1 MRAWL
6 YYRLSRDEDEEL
18 NSLTNQRSII
28 AGYAEKN
35 GFTIAGE
42 SFDDNVSGMHFDRD
56 GIEKICEAV
65 EQNQIDAVIVKDL
78 SRLGRHRTQTAVF
91 IDYLKKH
98 DVRVISVT
106 ENIDTSNENDDLV
119 IGMKQIINDMYA
131 KDASRKIR
139 STYRQ
144 KQKEGIVIIPPFGY
158 FKDKNTRQV
167 VIVEE
172 AADTVRL
179 IFKLYLDGYGFKQIA
194 KKLNADGVHTPAY
207 YQQTLLGKNVP
218 HTWPQISKQQLWIST
233 TIKRI
238 LENEFYAGTLICH
251 KTRTD
256 KINKTFRFIPPE
268 EQYRHENA
276 VPAIIDRETWQQAQ
290 FLLQKRVKDRV
301 RAAPGQKIHRYTG
314 IIECAD
320 CHSVCTA
327 RTRKLPQG
335 GRRVEYIC
343 NTYHRYGKEYCTTH
357 LIREEVLDDLVYK
370 ELLRVKKMAHANW
383 EAIDALAKDW
393 AAQKFNAERQID
405 RLQERISVLKNEVE
419 QILMERIRD
428 KAHADIYD
436 VMLQKRDE
444 AIQSAEQQIN
454 EYRDAQAS
462 IEARKESM
470 RPGIDLLDAITSEGS
485 VSDAHL
491 RMFVNKVYL
500 HEQDGKLRVEFVLNA
515 DFQTHLD
522 LYDQN
527 GELTD
532 VCNDVPFPVSW
543 TVKMKKK
550 QKETQDILSYHTQAA
565 GCSDKARA
573 KASGGRQPIEECG
586 RTGL

>member
-256 KINKTFRFIPPE
+256 KINKTFRFIPPK

-462 IEARKESM
+462 LEARKESM
-470 RPGIDLLDAITSEGS
+470 RPGIDLLDAITSESS

-500 HEQDGKLRVEFVLNA
+500 HEQDGKLSVEFVLNA

-532 VCNDVPFPVSW
+532 VCNDLGYYFS
-543 TVKMKKK
+543 
-550 QKETQDILSYHTQAA
+550 
-565 GCSDKARA
+565 
-573 KASGGRQPIEECG
+573 KASANASA
-586 RTGL
+586 

>member
-218 HTWPQISKQQLWIST
+218 HTWPQLSKQQLWIST

-462 IEARKESM
+462 LEARKESM

-500 HEQDGKLRVEFVLNA
+500 HEQDGKLSVEFVLNA

-532 VCNDVPFPVSW
+532 VCNDLGYYFS
-543 TVKMKKK
+543 
-550 QKETQDILSYHTQAA
+550 
-565 GCSDKARA
+565 
-573 KASGGRQPIEECG
+573 KASDNASA
-586 RTGL
+586 

>member
-470 RPGIDLLDAITSEGS
+470 RPGIDLLDAITSEGN

-500 HEQDGKLRVEFVLNA
+500 HEQDGKLSVEFVLNA

-532 VCNDVPFPVSW
+532 VCND
-543 TVKMKKK
+543 
-550 QKETQDILSYHTQAA
+550 LSYYF
-565 GCSDKARA
+565 S
-573 KASGGRQPIEECG
+573 KASANASA
-586 RTGL
+586 

>member
-335 GRRVEYIC
+335 GRRGEYIC

-428 KAHADIYD
+428 KAHANIYD

-470 RPGIDLLDAITSEGS
+470 RPSIDLLDAITSEGS

-500 HEQDGKLRVEFVLNA
+500 HEQDGKLSVEFVLNA

-532 VCNDVPFPVSW
+532 VCNDLGYYFS
-543 TVKMKKK
+543 
-550 QKETQDILSYHTQAA
+550 
-565 GCSDKARA
+565 
-573 KASGGRQPIEECG
+573 KASANASA
-586 RTGL
+586 

>member
-144 KQKEGIVIIPPFGY
+144 KQKEGIVLIPPFGY

-470 RPGIDLLDAITSEGS
+470 RPSIDLLDAITSEGS

-500 HEQDGKLRVEFVLNA
+500 HEQDEKLRVEFVLNA

-532 VCNDVPFPVSW
+532 VCNDLGYYFS
-543 TVKMKKK
+543 
-550 QKETQDILSYHTQAA
+550 
-565 GCSDKARA
+565 
-573 KASGGRQPIEECG
+573 KASANASA
-586 RTGL
+586 

>member
-462 IEARKESM
+462 LEARKESM
-470 RPGIDLLDAITSEGS
+470 RPSIDLLDAITSEGS

-527 GELTD
+527 GELKD
-532 VCNDVPFPVSW
+532 VCNDLGYYFSK
-543 TVKMKKK
+543 T
-550 QKETQDILSYHTQAA
+550 S
-565 GCSDKARA
+565 
-573 KASGGRQPIEECG
+573 ASASA
-586 RTGL
+586 

>member
-1 MRAWL
+1 MRGWL

-144 KQKEGIVIIPPFGY
+144 KQKEGIVLIPPFGY

-343 NTYHRYGKEYCTTH
+343 NTYHQYGKEYCTTH

-470 RPGIDLLDAITSEGS
+470 RPSIDLLDAITSEGS

-500 HEQDGKLRVEFVLNA
+500 HEQDGKLSVEFVLNA

-522 LYDQN
+522 LYNQN

-532 VCNDVPFPVSW
+532 VCNDLGYYFS
-543 TVKMKKK
+543 
-550 QKETQDILSYHTQAA
+550 
-565 GCSDKARA
+565 
-573 KASGGRQPIEECG
+573 KASAEVSA
-586 RTGL
+586 

>member
-238 LENEFYAGTLICH
+238 LENDFYAGTLICH

-383 EAIDALAKDW
+383 EVIDALAKDW
-393 AAQKFNAERQID
+393 AAQKFNAERQIN

-470 RPGIDLLDAITSEGS
+470 RPGIDLLDAITSEGG

-532 VCNDVPFPVSW
+532 VCNDLGYYFS
-543 TVKMKKK
+543 
-550 QKETQDILSYHTQAA
+550 
-565 GCSDKARA
+565 
-573 KASGGRQPIEECG
+573 KASDNASA
-586 RTGL
+586 

>member
-462 IEARKESM
+462 LEARKESM
-470 RPGIDLLDAITSEGS
+470 QPGIDLLDAITSESS

-500 HEQDGKLRVEFVLNA
+500 HEQDGKLSVEFVLNA

-527 GELTD
+527 GELKD
-532 VCNDVPFPVSW
+532 VCNDLGYYFS
-543 TVKMKKK
+543 
-550 QKETQDILSYHTQAA
+550 
-565 GCSDKARA
+565 
-573 KASGGRQPIEECG
+573 KASASASA
-586 RTGL
+586 

>member
-144 KQKEGIVIIPPFGY
+144 KQKEGIVLIPPFGY

-290 FLLQKRVKDRV
+290 FLLQKRAKDRV

-428 KAHADIYD
+428 KAHANIYD

-470 RPGIDLLDAITSEGS
+470 RPSIDLLDAITSEGS
-485 VSDAHL
+485 VIDAHL

-532 VCNDVPFPVSW
+532 VCNDLGYYFS
-543 TVKMKKK
+543 
-550 QKETQDILSYHTQAA
+550 
-565 GCSDKARA
+565 
-573 KASGGRQPIEECG
+573 KASANASA
-586 RTGL
+586 

>member
-238 LENEFYAGTLICH
+238 LENEFYAGTLICQT
-251 KTRTD
+251 TRTD

-320 CHSVCTA
+320 LCPS
-327 RTRKLPQG
+327 RFRGQ
-335 GRRVEYIC
+335 
-343 NTYHRYGKEYCTTH
+343 
-357 LIREEVLDDLVYK
+357 
-370 ELLRVKKMAHANW
+370 
-383 EAIDALAKDW
+383 
-393 AAQKFNAERQID
+393 
-405 RLQERISVLKNEVE
+405 
-419 QILMERIRD
+419 
-428 KAHADIYD
+428 
-436 VMLQKRDE
+436 
-444 AIQSAEQQIN
+444 
-454 EYRDAQAS
+454 
-462 IEARKESM
+462 
-470 RPGIDLLDAITSEGS
+470 
-485 VSDAHL
+485 
-491 RMFVNKVYL
+491 
-500 HEQDGKLRVEFVLNA
+500 
-515 DFQTHLD
+515 
-522 LYDQN
+522 
-527 GELTD
+527 
-532 VCNDVPFPVSW
+532 
-543 TVKMKKK
+543 
-550 QKETQDILSYHTQAA
+550 
-565 GCSDKARA
+565 
-573 KASGGRQPIEECG
+573 
-586 RTGL
+586 

>member
-383 EAIDALAKDW
+383 EAIDALARDW

-436 VMLQKRDE
+436 AMLQKRDE

-500 HEQDGKLRVEFVLNA
+500 HEQDGKLSVEFVLNA

-532 VCNDVPFPVSW
+532 VCNDLGYYFS
-543 TVKMKKK
+543 
-550 QKETQDILSYHTQAA
+550 
-565 GCSDKARA
+565 
-573 KASGGRQPIEECG
+573 KASDNASA
-586 RTGL
+586 

>member
-144 KQKEGIVIIPPFGY
+144 KQKEGIVLIPPFGY

-470 RPGIDLLDAITSEGS
+470 RPSIDLLDAITSEGS

-500 HEQDGKLRVEFVLNA
+500 HEQDGKLSVEFVLNA

-532 VCNDVPFPVSW
+532 VCNDLGYYFS
-543 TVKMKKK
+543 
-550 QKETQDILSYHTQAA
+550 
-565 GCSDKARA
+565 
-573 KASGGRQPIEECG
+573 KASANASA
-586 RTGL
+586 

>member
-1 MRAWL
+1 MRGWL

-462 IEARKESM
+462 LEARKESM
-470 RPGIDLLDAITSEGS
+470 RPGIDLLDAITSESS

-500 HEQDGKLRVEFVLNA
+500 HEQDGKLSVEFVLNA

-527 GELTD
+527 GELKD
-532 VCNDVPFPVSW
+532 VCNDLGYYFS
-543 TVKMKKK
+543 
-550 QKETQDILSYHTQAA
+550 
-565 GCSDKARA
+565 
-573 KASGGRQPIEECG
+573 KASANASA
-586 RTGL
+586 

>member
-462 IEARKESM
+462 LEARKESM
-470 RPGIDLLDAITSEGS
+470 RPGIDLLDTITSEGS

-500 HEQDGKLRVEFVLNA
+500 HEQDGKLSVELVLNA

-532 VCNDVPFPVSW
+532 VCNDLGYYFS
-543 TVKMKKK
+543 
-550 QKETQDILSYHTQAA
+550 
-565 GCSDKARA
+565 
-573 KASGGRQPIEECG
+573 KASDNASA
-586 RTGL
+586 

>member
-419 QILMERIRD
+419 QILMERIHD

-500 HEQDGKLRVEFVLNA
+500 HEQDGKLSVEFVLNA

-532 VCNDVPFPVSW
+532 VCNDLGYYFS
-543 TVKMKKK
+543 
-550 QKETQDILSYHTQAA
+550 
-565 GCSDKARA
+565 
-573 KASGGRQPIEECG
+573 KASANASA
-586 RTGL
+586 

>member
-42 SFDDNVSGMHFDRD
+42 SFDDNVSGMRFDRD

-405 RLQERISVLKNEVE
+405 RLQERVSVLKNEVE

-500 HEQDGKLRVEFVLNA
+500 HEQDGKLSVEFVLNA

-532 VCNDVPFPVSW
+532 VCNDLGYYFS
-543 TVKMKKK
+543 
-550 QKETQDILSYHTQAA
+550 
-565 GCSDKARA
+565 
-573 KASGGRQPIEECG
+573 KASANASA
-586 RTGL
+586 

>member
-405 RLQERISVLKNEVE
+405 WLQERISVLKNEVE

-462 IEARKESM
+462 LEARKESM

-532 VCNDVPFPVSW
+532 VCNDLGYYFS
-543 TVKMKKK
+543 
-550 QKETQDILSYHTQAA
+550 
-565 GCSDKARA
+565 
-573 KASGGRQPIEECG
+573 KASANASA
-586 RTGL
+586 

>member
-42 SFDDNVSGMHFDRD
+42 SFDDNVSGMRFDRD

-428 KAHADIYD
+428 KAHANIYD

-500 HEQDGKLRVEFVLNA
+500 HEQDGKLSVEFVLNA

-532 VCNDVPFPVSW
+532 VCNDLGYYFS
-543 TVKMKKK
+543 
-550 QKETQDILSYHTQAA
+550 
-565 GCSDKARA
+565 
-573 KASGGRQPIEECG
+573 KASANASA
-586 RTGL
+586 

>member
-35 GFTIAGE
+35 GFAIAGE

-144 KQKEGIVIIPPFGY
+144 KQKEGIVLIPPFGY

-428 KAHADIYD
+428 KAHANIYD

-470 RPGIDLLDAITSEGS
+470 RPSIDLLDAITSEGS

-532 VCNDVPFPVSW
+532 VCNDLGYYFS
-543 TVKMKKK
+543 
-550 QKETQDILSYHTQAA
+550 
-565 GCSDKARA
+565 
-573 KASGGRQPIEECG
+573 KASANASA
-586 RTGL
+586 

>member
-428 KAHADIYD
+428 KAHANIYD

-470 RPGIDLLDAITSEGS
+470 RSSIDLLDAITSEGS

-532 VCNDVPFPVSW
+532 VCNDLGYYFS
-543 TVKMKKK
+543 
-550 QKETQDILSYHTQAA
+550 
-565 GCSDKARA
+565 
-573 KASGGRQPIEECG
+573 KASANASA
-586 RTGL
+586 

>member
-357 LIREEVLDDLVYK
+357 LIREEVLDDFVYK

-393 AAQKFNAERQID
+393 AAQKFNAERQIN

-454 EYRDAQAS
+454 EYRNAQAS

-470 RPGIDLLDAITSEGS
+470 RPSIDLLDAITSEGS

-491 RMFVNKVYL
+491 RIFVNKVYL
-500 HEQDGKLRVEFVLNA
+500 HEQNGKLRVEFVLNA

-532 VCNDVPFPVSW
+532 VCNDLGYYFN
-543 TVKMKKK
+543 
-550 QKETQDILSYHTQAA
+550 
-565 GCSDKARA
+565 
-573 KASGGRQPIEECG
+573 KASAEVSA
-586 RTGL
+586 

>member
-42 SFDDNVSGMHFDRD
+42 SFDDNVSGMRFDRD

-144 KQKEGIVIIPPFGY
+144 KQKEGIVIIPPFGS
-158 FKDKNTRQV
+158 FQDKNTRQV

-470 RPGIDLLDAITSEGS
+470 RPGIDLLDAITSESS

-500 HEQDGKLRVEFVLNA
+500 HEQDGKLSVEFVLNA

-532 VCNDVPFPVSW
+532 VCNDLGYYFS
-543 TVKMKKK
+543 
-550 QKETQDILSYHTQAA
+550 
-565 GCSDKARA
+565 
-573 KASGGRQPIEECG
+573 KASANASA
-586 RTGL
+586 

>member
-42 SFDDNVSGMHFDRD
+42 SFDDNVSGMRFDRD

-144 KQKEGIVIIPPFGY
+144 KQKEGIVLIPPFGY

-428 KAHADIYD
+428 KAHANIYD

-470 RPGIDLLDAITSEGS
+470 RSSIDLLDAITSEGS

-532 VCNDVPFPVSW
+532 VCNDLGYYFS
-543 TVKMKKK
+543 
-550 QKETQDILSYHTQAA
+550 
-565 GCSDKARA
+565 
-573 KASGGRQPIEECG
+573 KASAEVSA
-586 RTGL
+586 

>member
-1 MRAWL
+1 MRGWL

-462 IEARKESM
+462 LEARKESM
-470 RPGIDLLDAITSEGS
+470 QPGIDLLDAITSESS

-527 GELTD
+527 GELKD
-532 VCNDVPFPVSW
+532 VCNDLGYYFSK
-543 TVKMKKK
+543 T
-550 QKETQDILSYHTQAA
+550 SAN
-565 GCSDKARA
+565 
-573 KASGGRQPIEECG
+573 ASA
-586 RTGL
+586 

>member
-56 GIEKICEAV
+56 GIKKICEAV

-500 HEQDGKLRVEFVLNA
+500 HEQDGKLSVEFVLNA

-532 VCNDVPFPVSW
+532 VCNDLGYYFS
-543 TVKMKKK
+543 
-550 QKETQDILSYHTQAA
+550 
-565 GCSDKARA
+565 
-573 KASGGRQPIEECG
+573 KASANASA
-586 RTGL
+586 

>member
-405 RLQERISVLKNEVE
+405 RLQERVSVLKNEVE

-462 IEARKESM
+462 LEARKESM
-470 RPGIDLLDAITSEGS
+470 RPGIDLLDAIASEGS

-500 HEQDGKLRVEFVLNA
+500 HEQDGKLSVEFVLNA

-532 VCNDVPFPVSW
+532 VCNDLGYYFS
-543 TVKMKKK
+543 
-550 QKETQDILSYHTQAA
+550 
-565 GCSDKARA
+565 
-573 KASGGRQPIEECG
+573 KASANASA
-586 RTGL
+586 

>member
-1 MRAWL
+1 MRGWL

-500 HEQDGKLRVEFVLNA
+500 HEQDGKLSVEFVLNA

-522 LYDQN
+522 LYNQN

-532 VCNDVPFPVSW
+532 VCNDLGYYFS
-543 TVKMKKK
+543 
-550 QKETQDILSYHTQAA
+550 
-565 GCSDKARA
+565 
-573 KASGGRQPIEECG
+573 KASAEVSA
-586 RTGL
+586 

>member
-405 RLQERISVLKNEVE
+405 RLQERVSVLKNEVE

-470 RPGIDLLDAITSEGS
+470 RPGIDLLDAITSESS

-500 HEQDGKLRVEFVLNA
+500 HEQDGKLSVEFVLNA

-532 VCNDVPFPVSW
+532 VCNDLGYYFS
-543 TVKMKKK
+543 
-550 QKETQDILSYHTQAA
+550 
-565 GCSDKARA
+565 
-573 KASGGRQPIEECG
+573 KASANASA
-586 RTGL
+586 

>member
-343 NTYHRYGKEYCTTH
+343 STYHRYGKEYCTTH

-383 EAIDALAKDW
+383 EAIDALAKGW

-428 KAHADIYD
+428 KAHANIYD

-462 IEARKESM
+462 LEARKESM
-470 RPGIDLLDAITSEGS
+470 RPGIDLLDTITSESS

-532 VCNDVPFPVSW
+532 VCNDLGYYFS
-543 TVKMKKK
+543 
-550 QKETQDILSYHTQAA
+550 
-565 GCSDKARA
+565 
-573 KASGGRQPIEECG
+573 KASANASA
-586 RTGL
+586 

>member
-144 KQKEGIVIIPPFGY
+144 KQKEGIVTIPPFGY

-500 HEQDGKLRVEFVLNA
+500 HEQDGKLSVEFVLNA

-532 VCNDVPFPVSW
+532 VCNDLGYYFS
-543 TVKMKKK
+543 
-550 QKETQDILSYHTQAA
+550 
-565 GCSDKARA
+565 
-573 KASGGRQPIEECG
+573 KASANASA
-586 RTGL
+586 

>member
-470 RPGIDLLDAITSEGS
+470 RPGIDLLDTITSEGS

-500 HEQDGKLRVEFVLNA
+500 HEQDGKLSVEFVLNA

-532 VCNDVPFPVSW
+532 VCNDLGYYFS
-543 TVKMKKK
+543 
-550 QKETQDILSYHTQAA
+550 
-565 GCSDKARA
+565 
-573 KASGGRQPIEECG
+573 KASANASA
-586 RTGL
+586 

>member
-276 VPAIIDRETWQQAQ
+276 VPAIIDKETWQQAQ

-462 IEARKESM
+462 LEARKESM
-470 RPGIDLLDAITSEGS
+470 RPGIDLLDAITSESS

-500 HEQDGKLRVEFVLNA
+500 HEQDGKLSVEFVLNA

-532 VCNDVPFPVSW
+532 VCNDLGYYFS
-543 TVKMKKK
+543 
-550 QKETQDILSYHTQAA
+550 
-565 GCSDKARA
+565 
-573 KASGGRQPIEECG
+573 KASANASA
-586 RTGL
+586 

>member
-42 SFDDNVSGMHFDRD
+42 SFDDNVSGMRFDRD

-144 KQKEGIVIIPPFGY
+144 KQKEGIVLIPPFGY

-207 YQQTLLGKNVP
+207 YQQMLLGKNVP

-470 RPGIDLLDAITSEGS
+470 RPGLDLLDAITSEGS

-500 HEQDGKLRVEFVLNA
+500 HEQDGKLSVEFVLNA

-532 VCNDVPFPVSW
+532 VCNDLGYYFS
-543 TVKMKKK
+543 
-550 QKETQDILSYHTQAA
+550 
-565 GCSDKARA
+565 
-573 KASGGRQPIEECG
+573 KASANASA
-586 RTGL
+586 

>member
-470 RPGIDLLDAITSEGS
+470 RSSIDLLDAITSEGS

-532 VCNDVPFPVSW
+532 VCNDLGYYFS
-543 TVKMKKK
+543 
-550 QKETQDILSYHTQAA
+550 
-565 GCSDKARA
+565 
-573 KASGGRQPIEECG
+573 KASANASA
-586 RTGL
+586 

>member
-470 RPGIDLLDAITSEGS
+470 RPGIDLLDAITSESS

-532 VCNDVPFPVSW
+532 VCNDLGYYFS
-543 TVKMKKK
+543 
-550 QKETQDILSYHTQAA
+550 
-565 GCSDKARA
+565 
-573 KASGGRQPIEECG
+573 KASANASA
-586 RTGL
+586 

>member
-42 SFDDNVSGMHFDRD
+42 SFDDNVSGMRFDRD

-462 IEARKESM
+462 LEARKESM

-491 RMFVNKVYL
+491 RMFVNRVYL
-500 HEQDGKLRVEFVLNA
+500 HEQDGKLSVEFVLNA

-532 VCNDVPFPVSW
+532 VCND
-543 TVKMKKK
+543 
-550 QKETQDILSYHTQAA
+550 LSYYF
-565 GCSDKARA
+565 S
-573 KASGGRQPIEECG
+573 KASANASA
-586 RTGL
+586 

>member
-343 NTYHRYGKEYCTTH
+343 NTYHLYGKEYCTTH

-500 HEQDGKLRVEFVLNA
+500 HEQDGKLSVEFVLNA

-532 VCNDVPFPVSW
+532 VCNDLGYYFS
-543 TVKMKKK
+543 
-550 QKETQDILSYHTQAA
+550 
-565 GCSDKARA
+565 
-573 KASGGRQPIEECG
+573 KASANASA
-586 RTGL
+586 

>member
-42 SFDDNVSGMHFDRD
+42 SFDDNVSGMHFARD

-500 HEQDGKLRVEFVLNA
+500 HEQDGKLSVEFVLNA

-532 VCNDVPFPVSW
+532 VCNDLGYYFS
-543 TVKMKKK
+543 
-550 QKETQDILSYHTQAA
+550 
-565 GCSDKARA
+565 
-573 KASGGRQPIEECG
+573 KASANASA
-586 RTGL
+586 

>member
-1 MRAWL
+1 MRGWL

-144 KQKEGIVIIPPFGY
+144 KQKEGIVLIPPFGY

-428 KAHADIYD
+428 KAHANIYD

-470 RPGIDLLDAITSEGS
+470 RPSIDLLDAITSEGS

-532 VCNDVPFPVSW
+532 VCNDLGYYFS
-543 TVKMKKK
+543 
-550 QKETQDILSYHTQAA
+550 
-565 GCSDKARA
+565 
-573 KASGGRQPIEECG
+573 KASANASA
-586 RTGL
+586 